1 MKSNTHLFSA
11 IISVF
16 LLSSCGGGGGDGS
29 SGDGNSGRS
38 VAVDNEKYNSPHYKD
53 LAGTWMPWVSESD
66 YENTNSGEFFEIIFS
81 RFGKVNLYLET
92 MPDDEVVSINC
103 FGNYSAAE
111 SNQTSSLQC
120 NSSEIE
126 NEFFSV
132 NFSSTFDDTVMVIKS
147 LEVSNLSLSN
157 IEQDMTLY
165 KNPPFHYEAQT
176 NVQPGIYEIFEI
188 DNMFIQIFPNGDIQT
203 IKNNALSLENDCEIN
218 GLIKSDPDYG
228 LTTELPVNAV
238 FIDTHHASINISGC
252 TIREG
257 IDYLINNVNINQNQ
271 QSSILRSGFVNESL
285 MLELVGPGNSF
296 VNGGNNAFYLSSD
309 RVCDELGN
317 PTDDDELGICGGS
330 IDP

>member
-11 IISVF
+11 LIAVF

-29 SGDGNSGRS
+29 SGDVNSGGS
-38 VAVDNEKYNSPHYKD
+38 GAVDNEKYNSPHYKD

-66 YENTNSGEFFEIIFS
+66 YENSYSGEYFELVFS
-81 RFGKVNLYLET
+81 RFGNVYLYYSNSVS
-92 MPDDEVVSINC
+92 DDEMIAINC

-111 SNQTSSLQC
+111 SNQTSSLKC

-132 NFSSTFDDTVMVIKS
+132 NFSTIFDDTVMVIKS
-147 LEVSNLSLSN
+147 LEVSNLSLSS

-165 KNPPFHYEAQT
+165 KNPPFYFEAQT

-188 DNMFIQIFPNGDIQT
+188 DNMFIQIFPNGEIQT

-228 LTTELPVNAV
+228 LTTELLVNAV
-238 FIDTHHASINISGC
+238 LIDTHQASLNISGC

-257 IDYLINNVNINQNQ
+257 IDYLINNLNINQNQ
-271 QSSILRSGFVNESL
+271 QSSILRSGSWNESL
-285 MLELVGPGNSF
+285 DIELVGPGNSF
-296 VNGGNNAFYLSSD
+296 VNGGNNAFYLLLTQ
-309 RVCDELGN
+309 VCDELGN
-317 PTDDDELGICGGS
+317 PTDFENPDICGL
-330 IDP
+330 IN